1 MEQIITEKTLLIN
14 ICKPIDLG
22 NITVM
27 IGLLIES
34 QDMGTI
40 ESMGATTWTET
51 TGDRVHPT
59 EKDTIGILLGTTKT
73 GREESTMIHATN
85 RETTR
90 TTTEIITIEDHLP
103 EHFHQ
108 ETTKNLPT
116 KELEA
121 VEIMGIKP
129 IVAAG

>member
-1 MEQIITEKTLLIN
+1 
-14 ICKPIDLG
+14 
-22 NITVM
+22 M

-40 ESMGATTWTET
+40 QSMGAITWAET
-51 TGDRVHPT
+51 TGDISHLT
-59 EKDTIGILLGTTKT
+59 EKDTIGIHRATTKT
-73 GREESTMIHATN
+73 GREETTMIHSIN
-85 RETTR
+85 RETTIR
-90 TTTEIITIEDHLP
+90 TTTEIINIEDHLP
-103 EHFHQ
+103 EHSHL

-116 KELEA
+116 KEVEA